1 MAKKQKQETP
11 AFAKIASDTTIKQW
25 SVKDVEQIQFEL
37 CDFSPD
43 QIGAMERLIRHPEDK
58 VELSIAVKQKSLGIA
73 AIKSMIKLKGC
84 SLQPG
89 GQKIEIGKFTSGERT
104 EDLKAL
110 VQNATPVTIT
120 ITQVQGAV
128 PAATKPADDD
138 EPLLGHQTEPRAE
151 RLEVTL
157 PRAYGAKVAI
167 NLLQHDDGTW
177 ECVAAIQI
185 PYADTVVRGELM
197 EQDLGYN
204 NRTDALEAIDVAI
217 AQWVRRQ
224 EQYDRRLP
232 LEQKVKAAIGKWID
246 AGETAPAATERG
258 S

>member
-1 MAKKQKQETP
+1 MAKKSTETA

-43 QIGAMERLIRHPEDK
+43 QVGAMERLIRHPEDK
-58 VELSIAVKQKSLGIA
+58 VELTIAVKQKSLGIA

-84 SLQPG
+84 SLHPG
-89 GQKIEIGKFTSGERT
+89 GQKIEIAKFTSGKRT

-138 EPLLGHQTEPRAE
+138 EPLLGPPTETISE

-157 PRAYGAKVAI
+157 PRRFAAKVVVTLFQYDEGI
-167 NLLQHDDGTW
+167 W

-185 PYADTVVRGELM
+185 PHADAVVRGQLM
-197 EQDLGYN
+197 DDGLTYN
-204 NRTDALEAIDVAI
+204 NRADALEAIDVAI
-217 AQWVRRQ
+217 AKWLRTQT
-224 EQYDRRLP
+224 QYDRAQQ
-232 LEQKVKAAIGKWID
+232 LEQKVKAAIGTWI
-246 AGETAPAATERG
+246 AEGETGTAD
-258 S
+258 